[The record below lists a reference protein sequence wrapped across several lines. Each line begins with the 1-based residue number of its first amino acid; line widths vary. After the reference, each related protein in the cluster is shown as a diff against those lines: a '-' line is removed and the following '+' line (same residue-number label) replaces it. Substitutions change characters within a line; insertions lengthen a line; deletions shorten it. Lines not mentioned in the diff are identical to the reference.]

1 MPPTNSPKDTL
12 FSEERRPEDFD
23 FNDRVVEVFDDMLER
38 SVPFYK
44 EVIVSSARL
53 LRNFLEHGDSV
64 VDLGCATGSTLL
76 EMARLLPDMGLRFIG
91 LDNSQAMLEKAR
103 LKAEIYSKQDSLH
116 FELADITALRHS
128 GVGAF
133 ICNYTLQ
140 FIRPILR
147 EQFLRSLFDGLRP
160 GGVLL
165 LSEKVILH
173 ERRLNREFIDIYH
186 QFKKSRGYSELEIAK
201 KREALENVLIPFS
214 IEENTALLRQA
225 GFAATAPFLQWFNF
239 VSLVAVKPE

>member
-1 MPPTNSPKDTL
+1 MPPTDTPKDTI
-12 FSEERRPEDFD
+12 FREESRPDEFE

-38 SVPFYK
+38 SIPFYR
-44 EVIVSSARL
+44 EVIVSTARL
-53 LRNFLEHGDSV
+53 LRSFLEDGDTV

-76 EMARLLPDMGLRFIG
+76 EMARLIPDMGLRFIG
-91 LDNSQAMLEKAR
+91 VDNSAPMLEKAR
-103 LKAEIYSKQDSLH
+103 LKAEIYSKQDSLS
-116 FELADITALRHS
+116 FELADITAMPYS
-128 GVGAF
+128 GAGAF

-140 FIRPILR
+140 FIRPIVR
-147 EQFLRSLFDGLRP
+147 EQFLGSLFTGLRP
-160 GGVLL
+160 GGILI

-173 ERRLNREFIDIYH
+173 DRRLNREFIDIYH

-214 IEENTALLRQA
+214 IEENTALLQKA
-225 GFAATAPFLQWFNF
+225 GFSAITPFFQWFNF